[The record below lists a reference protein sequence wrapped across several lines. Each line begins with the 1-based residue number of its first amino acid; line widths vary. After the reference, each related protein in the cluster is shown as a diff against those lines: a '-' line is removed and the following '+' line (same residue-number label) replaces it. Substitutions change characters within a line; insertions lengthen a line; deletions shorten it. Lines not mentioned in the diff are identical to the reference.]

1 MCWRFEGK
9 GPAKVLTAFICS
21 LVAAVC
27 AAQGDYSPQIMTLV
41 ERLCESGS
49 DDEIVSLSE
58 HFIALSHDRIDLNRA
73 TSAQLEASLL
83 FTPFMAAS
91 LMEYREEFG
100 EIVSLA
106 ELSLIDGFNE
116 QYVALITPFIT
127 LGSRNQATGK
137 EGNHI
142 CRNRIVVRSGYD
154 RKDPSMGM
162 IAKYDGSYSSWLK
175 WGVTLENDAGEKR
188 WPDFYSASLSA
199 SDISISD
206 IIRLKRAVAGDYT
219 VRLGQG
225 LAIRNTSTSSEF
237 NPPSYTLVPYRS
249 AVEYGYL
256 HGAGISIGIYD
267 NLEMTLFYSNARRDA
282 KVDGESFYSLPKT
295 GLHNTRS
302 TLLSRRTLKEQSAG
316 GSIAYE
322 GQRWRCA
329 VNFVTY
335 FYNKTDGRAIKE
347 WNRYLVFSP
356 PGMNISADFIYSYQ
370 SLRLFAEVAVDKEW
384 DPAFIA
390 GVDYHFRNGIE
401 LTFVTRYY
409 DKKYFALH
417 GGAIKRGS
425 YCNNQYGSNIT
436 AKWMP
441 HSFLNLDAA
450 FEYTLFPGPRYRIS
464 RQSYYLKGEL
474 SSIYSPLKRLELSSR
489 LSVKKTSE
497 TENVTLKWKVKGCY
511 KFPFGLQ
518 TVAELHLSYCGPF
531 GAAMK
536 IMAGYT
542 NEDLHLNIT
551 ADVILYNAKEW
562 EGALYIYS
570 REVPPSYSIHG
581 YYGKGYSCHL
591 SADWSP
597 WRWLKGA
604 VSWSYKGGVKAS
616 VTITF

>member
-21 LVAAVC
+21 FAAAVC
-27 AAQGDYSPQIMTLV
+27 AAQVDYSPQIITLV

-49 DDEIVSLSE
+49 DDEIMSLSE
-58 HFIALSHDRIDLNRA
+58 HFIALSHEKIDINRA
-73 TSAQLEASLL
+73 TAAQLEASLI

-91 LMEYREEFG
+91 VLEYREEYG
-100 EIVSLA
+100 EIISLA
-106 ELSLIDGFNE
+106 ELSLIDGFNA
-116 QYVALITPFIT
+116 QYVELIAPFIT
-127 LGSRNQATGK
+127 LG
-137 EGNHI
+137 GNLSVENHDKPA
-142 CRNRIVVRSGYD
+142 CKNRLVVRSNYD
-154 RKDPSMGM
+154 REMSSVGL
-162 IAKYDGSYSSWLK
+162 ISKYDGSFSHWLQ
-175 WGVTLENDAGEKR
+175 WGVTLENDAGER
-188 WPDFYSASLSA
+188 HWPDFYSASLSV
-199 SDISISD
+199 SDISICD
-206 IIRLKRAVAGDYT
+206 KIEIRRVVAGDYT

-225 LAIRNTSTSSEF
+225 LTIWNAATPSLLKR
-237 NPPSYTLVPYRS
+237 PSYTLVPYRS
-249 AVEYGYL
+249 AVEHGYL
-256 HGAGISIGIYD
+256 HGAGVSIGLWD
-267 NLEMTLFYSNARRDA
+267 HLEMTLFYSNAGRDA
-282 KVDGESFYSLPKT
+282 KVDGESFFSLPKT
-295 GLHNTRS
+295 GLHNS
-302 TLLSRRTLKEQSAG
+302 TSSLISRRSLREQSAG

-347 WNRYLVFSP
+347 WNKYLIFSP

-401 LTFVTRYY
+401 LTFATRYY
-409 DKKYFALH
+409 DKRYFALH

-441 HSFLNLDAA
+441 LSYLNLDAS
-450 FEYTLFPGPRYRIS
+450 FECTIFPGPRYRIPQ
-464 RQSYYLKGEL
+464 QSYYLKGEL
-474 SSIYSPLKRLELSSR
+474 SGLYSPRKALELSSR

-497 TENVTLKWKVKGCY
+497 KENVTLKWKVKGCY

>member
-21 LVAAVC
+21 FAAAVC
-27 AAQGDYSPQIMTLV
+27 AAQVDYSPQIITLV

-49 DDEIVSLSE
+49 DDEIMSLSE
-58 HFIALSHDRIDLNRA
+58 HFIALSHEKIDINRA
-73 TSAQLEASLL
+73 TAAQLEASLI

-91 LMEYREEFG
+91 VLEYREEYG
-100 EIVSLA
+100 EIISLA
-106 ELSLIDGFNE
+106 ELSLIDGFNA
-116 QYVALITPFIT
+116 QYVELIAPFIT
-127 LGSRNQATGK
+127 LG
-137 EGNHI
+137 GNLSVENHDKPA
-142 CRNRIVVRSGYD
+142 CKNRLVVRSNYD
-154 RKDPSMGM
+154 REMSSVGLLS
-162 IAKYDGSYSSWLK
+162 KYDGSFSHWLQ
-175 WGVTLENDAGEKR
+175 WGVTLENDAGER
-188 WPDFYSASLSA
+188 HWPDFYSASLSV
-199 SDISISD
+199 SDISICD
-206 IIRLKRAVAGDYT
+206 KIEIRRVVAGDYT

-225 LAIRNTSTSSEF
+225 LTIWNAAT
-237 NPPSYTLVPYRS
+237 PSLLKRPYYTLVPYRS
-249 AVEYGYL
+249 AVEHGYL
-256 HGAGISIGIYD
+256 HGAGVSIGLWD
-267 NLEMTLFYSNARRDA
+267 HLEMTLFYSNAGRDA
-282 KVDGESFYSLPKT
+282 KVDGESFFSLPKT
-295 GLHNTRS
+295 GLHNS
-302 TLLSRRTLKEQSAG
+302 TSSLISRRSLREQSAG

-322 GQRWRCA
+322 GQKWRCA

-347 WNRYLVFSP
+347 WNKYLIFSP

-401 LTFVTRYY
+401 LTFATRYY

-441 HSFLNLDAA
+441 LSYLNLDAS
-450 FEYTLFPGPRYRIS
+450 FECTIFPGPRYRIPQ
-464 RQSYYLKGEL
+464 QSYYLKGEL
-474 SSIYSPLKRLELSSR
+474 SGLYSPRKALELSSR
-489 LSVKKTSE
+489 LSIKKTSE
-497 TENVTLKWKVKGCY
+497 TKNVTLKWKVKGCY

-518 TVAELHLSYCGPF
+518 TVAELHLSYCDPL